1 MLVAAS
7 STPPHPGANSRSS
20 SPICPRT
27 KLMRTLPNTSS
38 RSSPARSPLV
48 WRRGPSAQGY
58 IPKIPLGSIPCLMHL
73 GLARLVGILGRG
85 RCIDDLRLR
94 DDRIDDRA
102 SRNPQS
108 VGCEVQLH
116 LLEQR
121 PVPCQDNRWP
131 GREVASRLGG
141 CRHEDVGTG
150 IFGNDCVERARL
162 PDDAVHDHNRA
173 GRDHSG
179 CSETR
184 IGECVCARMMIV
196 SVITLD
202 PSQFG
207 APQARAGL
215 KTTSGAPLARS
226 NIFLI
231 SVTPE

>member
-20 SPICPRT
+20 SLICPRP
-27 KLMRTLPNTSS
+27 KLMRTLPNTSP

-48 WRRGPSAQGY
+48 WRRRPSAQGY
-58 IPKIPLGSIPCLMHL
+58 IPKIPLVSLPCLMHL
-73 GLARLVGILGRG
+73 GIARLVGILGRG

-131 GREVASRLGG
+131 GREVR
-141 CRHEDVGTG
+141 VGW
-150 IFGNDCVERARL
+150 A
-162 PDDAVHDHNRA
+162 DAVTRMSAPGSRSIRRIPAGAVVIMDGIIRETGPFGWLSSGANPAASHQLRVFPLRTRPFDA
-173 GRDHSG
+173 GRSFCLRGGGDLG
-179 CSETR
+179 FF
-184 IGECVCARMMIV
+184 
-196 SVITLD
+196 
-202 PSQFG
+202 P
-207 APQARAGL
+207 
-215 KTTSGAPLARS
+215 
-226 NIFLI
+226 
-231 SVTPE
+231 